1 MTMQTLENHEAAPHA
16 QATKQLIFHLGN
28 ESYALPV
35 LKVREII
42 RVPDITPI
50 PQMPAFI
57 LGVINLRGKIVP
69 VLELRLRFGMTQ
81 AEISQS
87 TCVVVAQVATPR
99 GHSLPMGLMVDGV
112 EDVISIAA
120 SEIEETPKFG
130 NFNSE
135 FVTGI
140 AKVKDRVIAMLELD
154 HLLLTDSLDTISQT
168 IPLP

>member
-1 MTMQTLENHEAAPHA
+1 MTMQTLEHRGTA
-16 QATKQLIFHLGN
+16 QDASATKQLIFHLSQ

-69 VLELRLRFGMTQ
+69 VVDVRLRFGMSATEMTP
-81 AEISQS
+81 A

-99 GHSLPMGLMVDGV
+99 GERIPAGLLVDEV

-120 SEIEETPKFG
+120 SDIEETPKFG

-135 FVTGI
+135 FVTGM
-140 AKVKDRVIAMLELD
+140 AKVKGRVVAMLEVD
-154 HLLLTDSLDTISQT
+154 HLLLTDSLDKFNAT